1 MKQPRRVDLY
11 IADMI
16 EAMKRIA
23 RYIEGHDVDSFQANY
38 MVVDAVAR
46 NFEIIGEAARKVP
59 VEIQKKYPQ
68 LPWDKMY
75 QLRNIVSHAYFE
87 VDYETIW
94 RIASEQ
100 LKQNHADL
108 KELMNKEF
116 PDFTNQQP
124 QN

>member
-1 MKQPRRVDLY
+1 MT
-11 IADMI
+11 

-23 RYIEGHDVDSFQANY
+23 RYIEGHDVDSLQANY

-87 VDYETIW
+87 VDYHLDD
-94 RIASEQ
+94 SQ
-100 LKQNHADL
+100 
-108 KELMNKEF
+108 
-116 PDFTNQQP
+116 
-124 QN
+124 